1 MRNRRFIMTDY
12 VIKHMN
18 HPIKD
23 IKVDLGTDLPLWR
36 YVQMAIQDI
45 EVINELGLHPISDD
59 LAIPFIHVINW
70 KWNPHPLTSDITYK
84 RRETDDKTKTKPI
97 GDMRLGIL
105 EFDIYC
111 GAKDKNKR
119 LVKKLIHNQIYVP
132 IEDDQGKYLCENIK
146 YSEYQLVDK
155 LLYPAGRNSIILK
168 SLLPI
173 VVSYNDAEE
182 VSIDGYHIY
191 SKIGM
196 VKIFKTMEP
205 ILSCFMHIPAVFS
218 YLYVFPILQF
228 TDHVLEDKDKY
239 HYFQPLPDREI
250 YIKGHKEG
258 LEKFDYCRSILVM
271 ACHLIRKH
279 MPETIQ
285 EVMDTK
291 WWVYKLSYYDAMIE
305 QRGACHEMYVARML
319 DTISAQVLPIPEI
332 DKRNMTALLRYCLQ
346 TEFADINIYSYEN
359 KRLRHNEV
367 ISTIITSDVSEKL
380 KKMFK
385 YGVLLTIKDMEQ
397 MLKFNPEVILKKMH
411 SLGTVHDTDFAND
424 LDYCQNL
431 RFTKKGQTF
440 TAA

>member
-1 MRNRRFIMTDY
+1 
-12 VIKHMN
+12 
-18 HPIKD
+18 
-23 IKVDLGTDLPLWR
+23 
-36 YVQMAIQDI
+36 
-45 EVINELGLHPISDD
+45 
-59 LAIPFIHVINW
+59 
-70 KWNPHPLTSDITYK
+70 
-84 RRETDDKTKTKPI
+84 
-97 GDMRLGIL
+97 
-105 EFDIYC
+105 
-111 GAKDKNKR
+111 
-119 LVKKLIHNQIYVP
+119 
-132 IEDDQGKYLCENIK
+132 
-146 YSEYQLVDK
+146 
-155 LLYPAGRNSIILK
+155 
-168 SLLPI
+168 
-173 VVSYNDAEE
+173 
-182 VSIDGYHIY
+182 
-191 SKIGM
+191 
-196 VKIFKTMEP
+196 
-205 ILSCFMHIPAVFS
+205 
-218 YLYVFPILQF
+218 
-228 TDHVLEDKDKY
+228 
-239 HYFQPLPDREI
+239 
-250 YIKGHKEG
+250 
-258 LEKFDYCRSILVM
+258 M